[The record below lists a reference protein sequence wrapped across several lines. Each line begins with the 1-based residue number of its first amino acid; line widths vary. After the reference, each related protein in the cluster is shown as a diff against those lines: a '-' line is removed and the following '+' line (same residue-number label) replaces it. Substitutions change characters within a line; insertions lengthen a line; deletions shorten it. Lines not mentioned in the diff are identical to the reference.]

1 MTHVV
6 NWHIKYP
13 NFTQIMGSIS
23 SAKYSQLEVYG
34 LVYLF
39 ISTRTEDFKVSPSVL
54 AGAAPKQQMSL
65 SGAGCFGGAGSSF
78 EMASGRAGG
87 VVGVGTGGPQDLMN
101 LET

>member
-54 AGAAPKQQMSL
+54 AGAAPKQQMSP